1 MIRERHPTL
10 QERRDSLQNDS
21 LDCPSYI
28 VDLHFR
34 SLVKYRQ
41 ESQIPPPT
49 WRGPPKQEGSLISPQ
64 DSPIHMQ
71 LPQLV
76 TDTYKL
82 VYISHQARRDSDSGE
97 HSPADSQGVDIH
109 PGPAFRKTLS
119 LEHLD
124 FEAAGGPESREHSL
138 VKFCGTTLQGPAHS
152 LKSSTAHKETPARGG
167 PDSRDR
173 STANSLK
180 GVDSSSA
187 LKSTKRFAHKDN
199 PAHGGPDSR
208 DRSTANPSGLKNP
221 SDPVEGNPP
230 KQESDHPPRTLPNTP
245 PVPTPKGKS
254 ERLEVKLTP
263 LQKRRLKTLKE
274 KGKTTKAPSSLPT
287 LDTASKKLPR
297 KSKETPPSTFTEA
310 GVNPLSEPTSPKSPK
325 SPDSI
330 TPESSSSERS
340 PSPIPTMTTVEE
352 LADALTDKLK
362 DIGRHPT
369 IPLPQFRGKKG
380 EDPNDHCMKVED
392 YFAMFNINSDEDQK
406 RRFLETLAEK
416 ARRWAIMIDIDK
428 LKSYR
433 YDEKEAK
440 EEKEKTFKWL
450 FIKRFAKEGR
460 MTHAAFEAWKNLKF
474 DPAKDDVEE
483 FMTTIK
489 NLASTLAFNEEAQV
503 MAIKSNM
510 PRDIYGLCMLYDKL
524 DELKKFLIELF
535 ENPRMKSAVPSITA
549 EVETSAFSMGE
560 FVNNDVVSATSEDI
574 GKLKNEISALQFK
587 VRRMMP
593 SDSRNKPNPK
603 PWKLEVTPPRR
614 KGSNFRGRGFRQ
626 NDSGRRDNSSSGQN
640 NNSSRDRNFNN
651 RSQSGN
657 NNGSRKPFGNRGQSN
672 GNFGGNQRGRGRGRF
687 DTSPNVRR
695 LRVASKTVSK
705 DKGRCY
711 YCNEFGHFIKECS
724 KKTEDERSRRY
735 SRMDTDYH
743 QEGQYSDYDDT
754 GLYTDDYDDEVFAT
768 LNS

>member
-1 MIRERHPTL
+1 MT
-10 QERRDSLQNDS
+10 
-21 LDCPSYI
+21 
-28 VDLHFR
+28 
-34 SLVKYRQ
+34 
-41 ESQIPPPT
+41 
-49 WRGPPKQEGSLISPQ
+49 
-64 DSPIHMQ
+64 
-71 LPQLV
+71 
-76 TDTYKL
+76 
-82 VYISHQARRDSDSGE
+82 
-97 HSPADSQGVDIH
+97 
-109 PGPAFRKTLS
+109 
-119 LEHLD
+119 
-124 FEAAGGPESREHSL
+124 
-138 VKFCGTTLQGPAHS
+138 
-152 LKSSTAHKETPARGG
+152 
-167 PDSRDR
+167 
-173 STANSLK
+173 
-180 GVDSSSA
+180 
-187 LKSTKRFAHKDN
+187 
-199 PAHGGPDSR
+199 
-208 DRSTANPSGLKNP
+208 NP
-221 SDPVEGNPP
+221 SDPAEGNPP
-230 KQESDHPPRTLPNTP
+230 KQGSDHPPKTPPSTP
-245 PVPTPKGKS
+245 PVPTHQGKS

-263 LQKRRLKTLKE
+263 LQKRRLNILKE
-274 KGKTTKAPSSLPT
+274 KGKTTKVPSSLPT
-287 LDTASKKLPR
+287 LDTASQKFPK
-297 KSKETPPSTFTEA
+297 KSKETLPSTVTEA

-325 SPDSI
+325 SPDSS
-330 TPESSSSERS
+330 TSESSSSERS
-340 PSPIPTMTTVEE
+340 PSPLPTMTTVKE

-392 YFAMFNINSDEDQK
+392 YFAMFNITSDEDQK
-406 RRFLETLAEK
+406 RRFLENPSEK
-416 ARRWAIMIDIDK
+416 ARHWASTIDIDK

-433 YDEKEAK
+433 YEEKETK

-450 FIKRFAKEGR
+450 FIERFAKVGR

-510 PRDIYGLCMLYDKL
+510 PRDIYGLCMQYDKL
-524 DELKKFLIELF
+524 DELKRFLIELF
-535 ENPRMKSAVPSITA
+535 ENPRMKSAVPSITV

-603 PWKLEVTPPRR
+603 PWKPEVTPPRR
-614 KGSNFRGRGFRQ
+614 KGNNFRGRGFRQ

-640 NNSSRDRNFNN
+640 NNSGRDRNFDN

-657 NNGSRKPFGNRGQSN
+657 NNGNRKSFGNRGQSN

-695 LRVASKTVSK
+695 PRVASKRVNK
-705 DKGRCY
+705 DKGRCF

-743 QEGQYSDYDDT
+743 HEGQYSDYDDT
-754 GLYTDDYDDEVFAT
+754 GLYTDDYDAEVFAT